1 MEQTTP
7 KTEVLAGLRDMIP
20 MIVGAI
26 PFGIIFGAV
35 AVTGGLSPAATQGMS
50 LFVFAG
56 SAQFIAAGL
65 IAEGIPAGIIVLT
78 TFIVNLRHAL
88 YGASLAPYLKH
99 LPQKWLVP
107 FGFLL
112 TDETYAVAIRR
123 YQEHGV
129 GPYGHW
135 YYLASALFM
144 YANWQVCTLIGI
156 VAGRSLQGAANW
168 GLDFAMVATF
178 IGITVPLIANR
189 PMLICTLVAGVTA
202 VLANGLPNKL
212 GLMLAALLGIG
223 AGVLAESIQPG
234 GQAETVVA
242 RGDV

>member
-1 MEQTTP
+1 
-7 KTEVLAGLRDMIP
+7 
-20 MIVGAI
+20 
-26 PFGIIFGAV
+26 
-35 AVTGGLSPAATQGMS
+35 MS
-50 LFVFAG
+50 LLVFAG

-65 IAEGIPAGIIVLT
+65 IAEGIPAGIIILT

-107 FGFLL
+107 FSFFL
-112 TDETYAVAIRR
+112 TDETYATVIRR
-123 YQEHGV
+123 YQERGV
-129 GPYGHW
+129 GPHGHW

-144 YANWQVCTLIGI
+144 YVNWQICTLIGI
-156 VAGRSLQGAANW
+156 VAGRSLQGAATW
-168 GLDFAMVATF
+168 GLDFAMVAIF
-178 IGITVPLIANR
+178 IGITVPLIVSR

-223 AGVLAESIQPG
+223 AGVLAESLRTG
-234 GQAETVVA
+234 GQTERVTVG
-242 RGDV
+242 GDA